1 MNSQADALRARMQAL
16 GGAAAVATSN
26 ASAGNVAS
34 VPPAATA
41 SPRLAH
47 TIAIGSGK
55 GGVGKSTCALALAWA
70 AAERGVKTALI
81 DADLGLANQDILCGI
96 QPVRTAA
103 DWLAAR
109 ASLAECF
116 VRVAP
121 RLWLLPGAS
130 GVARLAD
137 LQSAQRERML
147 QGLARVAAHV
157 DLMVVDLGAGL
168 GAGTLDIAAAADK
181 LLVVCTPEPTSV
193 SDAYG
198 FVKAC
203 ARRGRVDP
211 VLLAVNVSHDEAQ
224 AKLTAAR
231 MRATCA
237 RFLATRVDML
247 GVIPSDAAVRHAVHA
262 RRPLLEMSPRC
273 DAARA
278 LRKMEGIVNA
288 DAEFARAMQGEMS
301 AHESRDRSS
310 NGVAARAKASH
321 SVTATAES
329 AESVAQPGFISR
341 LARALG
347 IGADLASVQ
356 VVGTLGSGSRST
368 PTGGVSGV
376 PAPNPRVVPVQ

>member
-1 MNSQADALRARMQAL
+1 MQAL
-16 GGAAAVATSN
+16 GGVADVSSTPVAAF
-26 ASAGNVAS
+26 AS
-34 VPPAATA
+34 TK
-41 SPRLAH
+41 LAH
-47 TIAIGSGK
+47 TIAVGSGK

-81 DADLGLANQDILCGI
+81 DADFGLANQDILCGL

-109 ASLAECF
+109 ASLADCF

-137 LQSAQRERML
+137 LQAAQRERLL

-203 ARRGRVDP
+203 VRRGRIDP
-211 VLLAVNVSHDEAQ
+211 VLLAVNASHDAAQ
-224 AKLTAAR
+224 ADLAAAR

-237 RFLATRVDML
+237 RFLDTRVDML
-247 GVIPSDAAVRHAVHA
+247 GVIPSDEAVRHAVHA
-262 RRPLLEMSPRC
+262 RRPLMEMSPRSE
-273 DAARA
+273 AARA
-278 LRKMEGIVNA
+278 LRRMEGVVNA
-288 DAEFARAMQGEMS
+288 DASFARAAHRDAS
-301 AHESRDRSS
+301 AQQAASS
-310 NGVAARAKASH
+310 QQSASPPSFVA
-321 SVTATAES
+321 
-329 AESVAQPGFISR
+329 R

-347 IGADLASVQ
+347 IGVDLAQVP
-356 VVGTLGSGSRST
+356 VVGSLGSGFRST
-368 PTGGVSGV
+368 ATGGVSVV
-376 PAPNPRVVPVQ
+376 PAPNPRAVPAQ